1 MILIE
6 QYQDKIKSSF
16 RGFNRATL
24 IPEIIMSLNELEDFW
39 PLIVRQLY
47 YRLVSKPVIE
57 NNEGCYKK
65 VSRVVTKLR
74 RMDIVPWEIIE
85 DRTRSISEKRGWD
98 STIEY
103 SRAIL
108 KTFDRYDPD
117 FWEQSV
123 IAYRYPWFT
132 IRHCIMPL
140 LYFHFRGN
148 EQV

>member
-108 KTFDRYDPD
+108 KTPRPP
-117 FWEQSV
+117 
-123 IAYRYPWFT
+123 RRP
-132 IRHCIMPL
+132 
-140 LYFHFRGN
+140 
-148 EQV
+148 